1 MLRQKRGLPD
11 TAGANRPPE
20 PDCLMTSPAW
30 RLAPLCL
37 LLFAACSKTPET
49 ASPPPP
55 VAASSVPAP
64 SGSSAVAWFKGNV
77 DAAFAEAKRS
87 NKPVFLYWGA
97 VWCPYC
103 NQVKA
108 TLFNRADFAERAKQ
122 FVPVELDGDS
132 PEGQKLAARFKVRGY
147 PTMILFRPDGTELTR
162 LPGEVD
168 AQRYLQVLALG
179 MNANRPVK
187 DVLAS
192 ALAGKPTS
200 ADDWRLLAY
209 YPFDA
214 DEEQLVSK
222 AALPATLARL
232 AAAVPPAESAL
243 ATRLALK
250 AFVAQAQVE
259 PMPKL
264 AGDAGAQLLAKL
276 LADPAEVRSQFDL
289 LIVEP
294 DKVAT
299 LLTPA
304 GGASRLALAAQWS
317 KALEA
322 LTQDA
327 SLSTTDRLSALGARV
342 ALGKL
347 PGATPVD
354 AAQLRSQIKAADV
367 ATSNGFER
375 QSVIYTAAGVLAD
388 AGLLDDSDALLT
400 AELKRSH
407 APYYFMRMLG
417 GNAKKRGDTSAALK
431 WYEDAWAASQGSA
444 TRLQWGSGYLNGLL
458 DLAPTDEARIES
470 AAGKLFAEAAGTP
483 NAFYE
488 RNRAVLE
495 RSAKKLGDWNAGG
508 KHDASYRRIAAQAAQ
523 LCTKL
528 PADDAQ
534 RPVCDKLFKAAR

>member
-1 MLRQKRGLPD
+1 
-11 TAGANRPPE
+11 
-20 PDCLMTSPAW
+20 MTSPAW

-49 ASPPPP
+49 ASPPLP

-64 SGSSAVAWFKGNV
+64 SGSSAVAWFKGDV
-77 DAAFAEAKRS
+77 DAAFVEAKRS

-122 FVPVELDGDS
+122 FIPVELDGDS

-187 DVLAS
+187 EVLAA
-192 ALAGKPTS
+192 ALAGQPTT

-209 YPFDA
+209 YPFEA

-222 AALPATLARL
+222 VALPGTLARL
-232 AAAVPPAESAL
+232 AAAVPPAEAEL

-259 PMPKL
+259 PLPKL

-322 LTQDA
+322 LTQDVT
-327 SLSTTDRLSALGARV
+327 LSTTDRLSALGARV

-347 PGATPVD
+347 AGATQVD
-354 AAQLRSQIKAADV
+354 PALLRSQVKAADAV
-367 ATSNGFER
+367 TTNGFER
-375 QSVIYTAAGVLAD
+375 QSVIYTAAGVLTD
-388 AGLLDDSDALLT
+388 AGLLDDSDALLK

-417 GNAKKRGDTSAALK
+417 GNAKKRGDAVAALK
-431 WYEDAWAASQGSA
+431 WYEDAWAAAKGTA
-444 TRLQWGSGYLNGLL
+444 TRLQWGSAYLNGLL
-458 DLAPTDEARIES
+458 ELSPADEARIE
-470 AAGKLFAEAAGTP
+470 AASGQLFAETATTP

-495 RSAKKLGDWNAGG
+495 RSAKKLGEWNAGG
-508 KHDASYRRIAAQAAQ
+508 KHQASYRRITAQAAQ
-523 LCTKL
+523 VCAKF
-528 PADDAQ
+528 AVDDVQ
-534 RPVCDKLFKAAR
+534 RPVCEGLFKARG

>member
-1 MLRQKRGLPD
+1 
-11 TAGANRPPE
+11 
-20 PDCLMTSPAW
+20 MTLAPW

-37 LLFAACSKTPET
+37 LLLAGCSKAPET
-49 ASPPPP
+49 AAPAAPTTPPTVP
-55 VAASSVPAP
+55 AAS
-64 SGSSAVAWFKGNV
+64 GSAAVAWFKGDV
-77 DAAFAEAKRS
+77 DAAFAEAKRG

-122 FVPVELDGDS
+122 FIPLELDGDS

-187 DVLAS
+187 EVLAG
-192 ALAGKPTS
+192 ALAGKPTT
-200 ADDWRLLAY
+200 ADDWRLLAF

-222 AALPATLARL
+222 AALPGTLARL
-232 AAAVPPAESAL
+232 AAAVPPAEAEL

-259 PMPKL
+259 PLPKL

-276 LADPAEVRSQFDL
+276 LADPAEVRSHFDL
-289 LIVEP
+289 LIVDP
-294 DKVAT
+294 DKVVT

-317 KALEA
+317 KSLES

-327 SLSTTDRLSALGARV
+327 TLSTTDRLSALGARV

-347 PGATPVD
+347 AGATPLD
-354 AAQLRSQIKAADV
+354 PALLRSQVSAADA

-375 QSVIYTAAGVLAD
+375 QSVIYTAAGVLTD
-388 AGLLDDSDALLT
+388 AGLLDDSDALLK

-417 GNAKKRGDTSAALK
+417 GNAKKRGDVPAALK
-431 WYEDAWAASQGSA
+431 WYEEAWTASQGSA
-444 TRLQWGSGYLNGLL
+444 TRLQWGGGYLNGLL
-458 DLAPTDEARIES
+458 DLAPSDEARIE
-470 AAGKLFAEAAGTP
+470 AASSKLFAETASTP

-495 RSAKKLGDWNAGG
+495 RSAKKLAEWNAGG
-508 KHDASYRRIAAQAAQ
+508 KHQASYRRIVAQAAQ
-523 LCTKL
+523 MCAKL

-534 RPVCDKLFKAAR
+534 RPVCEGLFKARG

>member
-1 MLRQKRGLPD
+1 MPQ
-11 TAGANRPPE
+11 TAGVTRQPE
-20 PDCLMTSPAW
+20 PDRPMTLAPW

-37 LLFAACSKTPET
+37 LLLAACSKTSENAAAAAPAT
-49 ASPPPP
+49 PPTVP
-55 VAASSVPAP
+55 AAS
-64 SGSSAVAWFKGNV
+64 GSAAVAWFKGDV
-77 DAAFAEAKRS
+77 DAAFAEARRS

-122 FVPVELDGDS
+122 FIPLELDGDS

-187 DVLAS
+187 EVLAA
-192 ALAGKPTS
+192 ALAGKPTT
-200 ADDWRLLAY
+200 ADDWRLLAF

-222 AALPATLARL
+222 AALPDTLARL
-232 AAAVPPAESAL
+232 AAAVPPAQAEL

-250 AFVAQAQVE
+250 AFVAQAQVQ
-259 PMPKL
+259 PLPKL
-264 AGDAGAQLLAKL
+264 ASDAGAQLLAKL
-276 LADPAEVRSQFDL
+276 LADPAEVRSHFDL
-289 LIVEP
+289 LIVDP
-294 DKVAT
+294 DKVLT

-317 KALEA
+317 KSLESLA
-322 LTQDA
+322 QDA
-327 SLSTTDRLSALGARV
+327 TLSTTDRLSALGARV

-347 PGATPVD
+347 AGATPLD
-354 AAQLRSQIKAADV
+354 PALLRSQVSAADA

-375 QSVIYTAAGVLAD
+375 QSVIYTAAGVLTD
-388 AGLLDDSDALLT
+388 AGLLDDSDALLK

-417 GNAKKRGDTSAALK
+417 GNAKKRGDVAAALK
-431 WYEDAWAASQGSA
+431 WYEAAWTASQGSA
-444 TRLQWGSGYLNGLL
+444 TRLQWGGGYLNGLL
-458 DLAPTDEARIES
+458 DLVPSDEARIE
-470 AAGKLFAEAAGTP
+470 AASSKLFAETASTP

-495 RSAKKLGDWNAGG
+495 RSAKKLAEWNAGG
-508 KHDASYRRIAAQAAQ
+508 KHQAGYRRIVAQAAQ
-523 LCTKL
+523 MCVKL

-534 RPVCDKLFKAAR
+534 RPVCEGLFKARG